1 MNAGQSSS
9 KPHLSNG
16 RTLGDMARHCPES
29 QVSVGAETDMVA
41 LPTEPREPSKS
52 PDQPGSVPTHT
63 DGAGN
68 GQPLAIDDLQGFS
81 PDEWEVVRR
90 SDEAFN
96 RVRQTWEKWKTVRDG
111 LVALRERAMRETGSV
126 KTQSKRYKNKFH
138 ELLENRPYCSAKMSP
153 STRKDLLQ
161 SAEPEVEKW
170 HATLDEQQRLGLNH
184 PVTLMRTFR
193 AAKRAKRASR
203 HVRPHHEAEL
213 ERVRQEAAA
222 AISSKDAQIQE
233 RDRHIG
239 ELTKQIKPVVESA
252 CDADADKERTDHAGA
267 EHPEPE
273 DPDIARIVQY
283 VVTKC
288 GADQEKIREV
298 IDRLITYVE
307 QRVS

>member
-1 MNAGQSSS
+1 MRQA
-9 KPHLSNG
+9 
-16 RTLGDMARHCPES
+16 
-29 QVSVGAETDMVA
+29 
-41 LPTEPREPSKS
+41 
-52 PDQPGSVPTHT
+52 
-63 DGAGN
+63 
-68 GQPLAIDDLQGFS
+68 
-81 PDEWEVVRR
+81 WENWKVVRY
-90 SDEAFN
+90 A
-96 RVRQTWEKWKTVRDG
+96 
-111 LVALRERAMRETGSV
+111 LVVLRERAMRETGSV

-138 ELLENRPYCSAKMSP
+138 ELLENRPYCSAKMGP
-153 STRKDLLQ
+153 STRKALLQ

-184 PVTLMRTFR
+184 PVTLMRAFR
-193 AAKRAKRASR
+193 AAKRAKRASPN
-203 HVRPHHEAEL
+203 VRPHHEAEL

-298 IDRLITYVE
+298 IDRLIAYVE